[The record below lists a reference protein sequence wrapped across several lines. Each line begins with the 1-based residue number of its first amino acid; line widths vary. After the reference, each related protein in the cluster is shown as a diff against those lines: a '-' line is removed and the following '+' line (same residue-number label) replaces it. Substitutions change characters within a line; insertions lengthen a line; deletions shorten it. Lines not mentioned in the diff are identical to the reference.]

1 MKQDELKPFEEVLDQ
16 VSCNC
21 TKYKPNVKG
30 VMVITTSRVL
40 WKPSGFNEYPCQI
53 LRWYINKN
61 GERND
66 IKVGA
71 KQRTGEQNYW
81 AM

>member
-40 WKPSGFNEYPCQI
+40 WKPSGFNEYPC
-53 LRWYINKN
+53 
-61 GERND
+61 
-66 IKVGA
+66 
-71 KQRTGEQNYW
+71 
-81 AM
+81 